1 MRTSWRQPSNNCDW
15 CCLLYI
21 RAYQGAQI
29 PCLGPGRRFNREGD
43 PVAIDNATCA
53 YDTGRGENE
62 ARFATYLQAVRELTT
77 TGLARARDA
86 CAEGDGDS
94 DVLRHR
100 VTSHDA
106 MKIVRNILL
115 EGQGEPDKGSYVP
128 GLEYDIGDEGVLAVE
143 RGFLDAIN

>member
-1 MRTSWRQPSNNCDW
+1 M
-15 CCLLYI
+15 YI

-62 ARFATYLQAVRELTT
+62 ARFATYLAAVRELTT

-143 RGFLDAIN
+143 RGFLAAID